1 VGGAALI
8 PGFNGETTPME
19 LTTHQSDFLLKDTD
33 PSLRLRVFQDL
44 LGCSEDD
51 PDVVSA
57 RQEVGRKGWAA
68 RILEDQDPRGHW
80 GVFREDGG
88 DLYQP
93 KYIAT
98 NWRLLVL
105 SDLGMTADD
114 PRIARATDLIF
125 KYWGE
130 GDEAV
135 FGQKGSELCITG
147 NVVRMMVRFGRG
159 NDPRVASS
167 IDWLVKTQKP
177 DGGWHC
183 FPSETGTLDCWE
195 ALAAFAV
202 LPPMVRSEGVRKAI
216 ERGAEF
222 YLERGILRESD
233 GSSYPPWHRF
243 HYPTHYYY
251 DLLVGLDTLT
261 SLGYGRDPRLRPAL
275 DELRAK
281 QNADGTWNL
290 DAVHPDLLPEDPY
303 HPNTPMFP
311 FLFEYPGVPS
321 RWITFLALRVLQRA
335 GVPSGPKG
343 RATRPEGARNSRRP
357 PSRRRAAGT
366 GG

>member
-1 VGGAALI
+1 
-8 PGFNGETTPME
+8 ME
-19 LTTHQSDFLLKDTD
+19 LTTRQSDFLLKGTD
-33 PSLRLRVFQDL
+33 PSLRLRVLQDL
-44 LGCSEDD
+44 LGRATDD
-51 PDVVSA
+51 PKVVAA
-57 RQEVGRKGWAA
+57 RREVGKKGWAA
-68 RILEDQDPRGHW
+68 HILKDQDRRGHW
-80 GVFREDGG
+80 GAFREDGR
-88 DLYQP
+88 DLYLP

-114 PRIARATDLIF
+114 PRIRRATDLIF
-125 KYWGE
+125 RYWGE
-130 GDEAV
+130 RGSSV
-135 FGQKGSELCITG
+135 FGEEGSELCITG

-159 NDPRVASS
+159 SDPRVVRS

-183 FPSETGTLDCWE
+183 FPSKTGTLDCWE

-202 LPPMVRSEGVRKAI
+202 LPPSDRSEKVRKAI

-222 YLERGILRESD
+222 YLERGLLRESD
-233 GSSYPPWHRF
+233 GTSYPPWHRL
-243 HYPTHYYY
+243 HYPIHYYY

-261 SLGYGRDPRLRPAL
+261 ALGYGRDPRLRPAL
-275 DELRAK
+275 DELRGK
-281 QNADGTWNL
+281 QNPDGTWNL
-290 DAVHPDLLPEDPY
+290 DAVHPDLLPDDPY
-303 HPNTPMFP
+303 HPQAPMFP

-335 GVPSGPKG
+335 GEPSGRKG
-343 RATRPEGARNSRRP
+343 RATRREGARRSTRR

-366 GG
+366 GD